1 MQTTSDIPDGV
12 DTNDA
17 TGTSAGCIGDLAKG
31 SSLQGTLRRIGA
43 LFGALLRVPLRDI
56 CCATSLLAVVL
67 CPAAWAKEMQ
77 PDCPLQKG
85 PIASQTITRASSPN
99 MDEAAERVISA
110 DSSEAGNNPSET
122 FQRLIV
128 IGFMGG
134 NVRANNFVHREALLA
149 KDLQQRYPIALRVS
163 VFANHDGHTA
173 FQTVLNLLDKNKDG
187 CLSTKEKSAARI
199 VIYGH
204 SWGASETITLARRLN
219 ELSIPVLLTIQVDSV
234 QKLNEDDG
242 RIPPNVREA
251 VNFYQSEGLLHGRRF
266 IEAMDSKQTTIL
278 GNFESAYKDN
288 PVSCPGYPWFARA
301 FMKPHIE
308 IENDPSVWSR
318 IEALIQSKIL

>member
-1 MQTTSDIPDGV
+1 LTTE
-12 DTNDA
+12 
-17 TGTSAGCIGDLAKG
+17 K
-31 SSLQGTLRRIGA
+31 
-43 LFGALLRVPLRDI
+43 
-56 CCATSLLAVVL
+56 
-67 CPAAWAKEMQ
+67 
-77 PDCPLQKG
+77 
-85 PIASQTITRASSPN
+85 
-99 MDEAAERVISA
+99 
-110 DSSEAGNNPSET
+110 AGNNPEI

-149 KDLQQRYPIALRVS
+149 KALQQRYPIALHAS
-163 VFANHDGHTA
+163 VFANHHGHTA
-173 FQTVLNLLDKNKDG
+173 FQTVLKLLDRNQEG
-187 CLSTKEKSAARI
+187 CLSAKEKSAARI

-219 ELSIPVLLTIQVDSV
+219 ELNIPVLLTIQVDSV

-266 IEAMDSKQTTIL
+266 IEAMDSKETTIL
-278 GNFESAYKDN
+278 GNFESAYKNN
-288 PVSCPGYPWFARA
+288 PVSCAGYPWFARA

>member
-1 MQTTSDIPDGV
+1 M
-12 DTNDA
+12 
-17 TGTSAGCIGDLAKG
+17 
-31 SSLQGTLRRIGA
+31 
-43 LFGALLRVPLRDI
+43 
-56 CCATSLLAVVL
+56 
-67 CPAAWAKEMQ
+67 
-77 PDCPLQKG
+77 
-85 PIASQTITRASSPN
+85 
-99 MDEAAERVISA
+99 
-110 DSSEAGNNPSET
+110 
-122 FQRLIV
+122 
-128 IGFMGG
+128 
-134 NVRANNFVHREALLA
+134 
-149 KDLQQRYPIALRVS
+149 
-163 VFANHDGHTA
+163 
-173 FQTVLNLLDKNKDG
+173 LNLLDKNKDG
-187 CLSTKEKSAARI
+187 CLSAKEKNAARI

-251 VNFYQSEGLLHGRRF
+251 VNFYQSEGFLHGRPF

-288 PVSCPGYPWFARA
+288 PVSCAGYPWFARA

-318 IEALIQSKIL
+318 IEALIQAKIR